1 MGSFRE
7 RQRRA
12 REDLILSAA
21 QNLIARKGYYAMA
34 MDDLAEQV
42 GIAKATLY
50 QHFAT
55 KEDLVAAVIMRD
67 MDRFLD
73 RLAGLQA
80 EGRAPLERLAESLAW
95 IIERRHVE
103 DCPDYTGTP
112 EELFRL
118 FHARPDFIAY
128 QERCWFALSAVVA
141 DAKAAGQIR
150 PDIPDAVIV
159 ALYFTIAIGH
169 LFTIIVREEMIS
181 RQELRTALIRIL
193 LEGIAVVPTPVP
205 VNAAPPS

>member
-21 QNLIARKGYYAMA
+21 QNLITSKGYHAMA
-34 MDDLAEQV
+34 MNDLAEQV

-80 EGRAPLERLAESLAW
+80 EGLPPLDRLAESLAW
-95 IIERRHVE
+95 IIERRHVD
-103 DCPDYTGTP
+103 DCPDYTGTT
-112 EELFRL
+112 EELFRP
-118 FHARPDFIAY
+118 FHARPDFVAY

-141 DAKAAGQIR
+141 EAKVAVQIR
-150 PDIPDAVIV
+150 PDLPDTVIV
-159 ALYFTIAIGH
+159 ALYFTIAVGH
-169 LFTIIVREEMIS
+169 LFTVIVREKMVS

-193 LEGIAVVPTPVP
+193 LEGIAVAPTPAH
-205 VNAAPPS
+205 VNAAASS